1 LKHTTD
7 GRRRKRRKKTM
18 LTLDQAIQHC
28 KEKAEE
34 LREQAGFDTDNER
47 YRMSES
53 EKADCLECAKE
64 HEQLACWLTELK
76 TRRKQEELR

>member
-1 LKHTTD
+1 
-7 GRRRKRRKKTM
+7 M

-34 LREQAGFDTDNER
+34 LKNQYGELANKRPEPIEEQMR
-47 YRMSES
+47 LLQ
-53 EKADCLECAKE
+53 EKHDCLECAKE